1 MLPSVETET
10 EDNPSSKTE
19 RQRRRTVSRDVASAS
34 AAKPAASST
43 LSTLSKTKKKR
54 KRNSEEAFVNVGDI
68 SDVTTRAELKKRLP
82 RGVKLGCSKCRQ
94 AWRGCNACRKQNG
107 VWIAPASNWVARGA
121 SQSPPGAALALP
133 AC

>member
-19 RQRRRTVSRDVASAS
+19 RQRRRTVSRDVMSAS

-43 LSTLSKTKKKR
+43 LSKTKKKR
-54 KRNSEEAFVNVGDI
+54 KRNSSEEAFVNVGDI

-94 AWRGCNACRKQNG
+94 AWRGCNACRKANG